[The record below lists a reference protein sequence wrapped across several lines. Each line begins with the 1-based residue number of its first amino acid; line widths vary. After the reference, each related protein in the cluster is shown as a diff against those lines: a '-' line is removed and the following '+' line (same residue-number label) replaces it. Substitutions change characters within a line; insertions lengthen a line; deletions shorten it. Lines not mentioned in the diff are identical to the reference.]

1 MRMNG
6 DGERRDAI
14 VGGRLVAAAPGGHRA
29 RAVSQLR
36 GGGGVPRREPAG
48 AVPGRPAPRAVAR
61 RHAVQPQHAPG
72 IADGGRPGFPSDR
85 GAPAERP
92 RPSPRPHARAGR
104 PAAGYVVVASL
115 MSLAYRVLP
124 AATAAYRRRFPG
136 IDLYLRE
143 GVQDAI
149 LADVRGSVADLGIGN
164 VKDVTAPVVA
174 EPLGDEACLLVLPRR
189 HPFAGRRAVSI
200 ADLQGEPL
208 ISMPPESG
216 LRRLIDSAALSAG
229 VRLHHAITL
238 HQFGTLF
245 SFVRSGLGV
254 AIVPAS
260 ALPPR
265 ARSSP
270 VHSPTRRPGRHAP
283 GRDPDAR
290 RPRPVAGGGVL
301 SRDLQGA
308 LRGDGAGE
316 TQAPAPCPHGGTLSP
331 RGCGRRRAPTY
342 PRTSCTVG
350 SRDSPGGQDA

>member
-1 MRMNG
+1 MRSAADVSSRQLRVVIALARFRSFVG
-6 DGERRDAI
+6 AAAFLGLSQPALSRAVQRLERSLGVTLFSRST
-14 VGGRLVAAAPGGHRA
+14 RLVSLTAA
-29 RAVSQLR
+29 
-36 GGGGVPRREPAG
+36 
-48 AVPGRPAPRAVAR
+48 GRDFLPT
-61 RHAVQPQHAPG
+61 
-72 IADGGRPGFPSDR
+72 
-85 GAPAERP
+85 AERLLSDLD
-92 RPSPRPHARAGR
+92 RHLGRMRELAGQQR
-104 PAAGYVVVASL
+104 GYVVVASL

-164 VKDVTAPVVA
+164 VNDVTAPVVA

-216 LRRLIDSAALSAG
+216 LRRLIDSAALSVG
-229 VRLHHAITL
+229 VRLHHAVTL

-265 ARSSP
+265 GDRALCIRP
-270 VHSPTRRPGRHAP
+270 LAGPAVTRRVGILTLGDR
-283 GRDPDAR
+283 
-290 RPRPVAGGGVL
+290 VL
-301 SRDLQGA
+301 SPAASSFREIFRAHYAATAQG
-308 LRGDGAGE
+308 RSGSR
-316 TQAPAPCPHGGTLSP
+316 TLSP
-331 RGCGRRRAPTY
+331 PAGR
-342 PRTSCTVG
+342 
-350 SRDSPGGQDA
+350 